1 MAVPYDCVG
10 IYGVGGFMS
19 ASCTAV
25 KEAYKEI
32 GNFEFY
38 KDFR

>member
-25 KEAYKEI
+25 KEAYK
-32 GNFEFY
+32 
-38 KDFR
+38 